1 MHGMILFLT
10 MNDGFFVVAVVFMRR
25 GVEKM
30 KC

>member
-10 MNDGFFVVAVVFMRR
+10 MNDGFLIVAVAFMRR
-25 GVEKM
+25 GVEKV